1 MEPRRTPPVRRLVEG
16 SSTGAL
22 FMTIFGV
29 VWGAAGAQA
38 LGGIVGAITLA
49 TSCALAALVFLG
61 VGRLRR
67 EALDLPRDDSQ
78 RAREWRGRSS
88 RRFNLVF
95 GLQGVAI
102 AVSVFLLVRYGL
114 GTLVPAVVAIIVG
127 IHFFPLAELYG
138 VRAYHATGAAL
149 CVLGAVAFLL
159 APSARLPFVGLGCAA
174 TLFATAAYM
183 LYLGGNTKRPGA
195 PAA

>member
-1 MEPRRTPPVRRLVEG
+1 MEPKRTPPVRELVEG
-16 SSTGAL
+16 SYAGAL
-22 FMTIFGV
+22 FMTIFGA
-29 VWGAAGAQA
+29 VWSAAGAQA

-49 TSCALAALVFLG
+49 ASCALAALLFLG

-67 EALDLPRDDSQ
+67 QALGLPRDDSP
-78 RAREWRGRSS
+78 RAREWRRRSS

-102 AVSVFLLVRYGL
+102 ALSVFLLVRYGL
-114 GTLVPAVVAIIVG
+114 GTLVPAVVAIVVG
-127 IHFFPLAELYG
+127 IHFFPLAELYR

-149 CVLGAVAFLL
+149 CVLGAVAFIL

-174 TLFATAAYM
+174 TLFATAACM
-183 LYLGGNTKRPGA
+183 LYLGGRARWPGA

>member
-1 MEPRRTPPVRRLVEG
+1 MERKRTPPARELIEG

-22 FMTIFGV
+22 FMTIFGA

-38 LGGIVGAITLA
+38 LGGIAGAITLA
-49 TSCALAALVFLG
+49 ASCALAAVLFLG

-67 EALDLPRDDSQ
+67 GALGLPKDDSP
-78 RAREWRGRSS
+78 RAREWRDRSL

-102 AVSVFLLVRYGL
+102 ALSVFLLVRYDL

-127 IHFFPLAELYG
+127 VHFFPLAGLYR

-159 APSARLPFVGLGCAA
+159 APPARLPLVGLGCAA

-183 LYLGGNTKRPGA
+183 LYLGGQAKRPDV